1 MKLTDPAD
9 DGEHLNVGDEGG
21 YASAEEPLDLG
32 LEMAEVEDD
41 DELLLGDGYE
51 EPAAAE
57 PAAKSRDSGPMDAS
71 ARTEPARG
79 WRPASGQAA
88 VSVGGSTL
96 FERMA
101 SLSRNRDEA
110 PADDREED
118 DDAADLNIPRFLGR
132 NNNRR

>member
-32 LEMAEVEDD
+32 LEMAAVEDE

-57 PAAKSRDSGPMDAS
+57 PVAKSRDSGPMDAS

>member
-1 MKLTDPAD
+1 
-9 DGEHLNVGDEGG
+9 
-21 YASAEEPLDLG
+21 
-32 LEMAEVEDD
+32 
-41 DELLLGDGYE
+41 
-51 EPAAAE
+51 
-57 PAAKSRDSGPMDAS
+57 MDAS
-71 ARTEPARG
+71 ARTEASRG

-110 PADDREED
+110 PADDRED
-118 DDAADLNIPRFLGR
+118 DDASDLNIPRFLGR